1 MSNNIA
7 YFLSFFTLPAFIF
20 GLLGLILG
28 WIFWGRNKQAG
39 DLSIEGEGQ
48 LRTEADSLRARVN
61 ELEASVSTRD
71 GEISGLKEK
80 LAADATAAT
89 ATATDGNDDD
99 ETYALEWRNRYL
111 AARVKYLEGRISD
124 APAPKKKPA
133 PKKRVAKKAV
143 KKAAPKKSAK
153 AKPTKAATKPAKK
166 AVAKK
171 APAKKSVAKKA
182 PTKKTAA
189 KKAASKP
196 SKAKTSKAKPSKAK
210 ADPNAKYLAEV
221 RKYDPK
227 ASKAVVNN
235 IVKYCGVSLRSRDSS
250 LVACSDEKEL
260 NTVAKGFCT
269 KKLGMDKGQMDCVK
283 HVCGQM
289 KAQRFKNRVTF
300 YYLCAKKARK
310 MKVFR

>member
-1 MSNNIA
+1 MSNIFA
-7 YFLSFFTLPAFIF
+7 YIVSFFTLPAIIF

-28 WIFWGRNKQAG
+28 WVFWGRNKQAG

-48 LRTEADSLRARVN
+48 LRAEADSLRTRVN
-61 ELEASVSTRD
+61 ELEGDVSSRD
-71 GEISGLKEK
+71 SEISDLK
-80 LAADATAAT
+80 AAT
-89 ATATDGNDDD
+89 ATEGTAAATGGNDD

-111 AARVKYLEGRISD
+111 AARVKYLEGRVTGGTKT
-124 APAPKKKPA
+124 KKKPA
-133 PKKRVAKKAV
+133 TKKRVAKKMVKKPAAKKTVAKKPAV
-143 KKAAPKKSAK
+143 KKAVKAK
-153 AKPTKAATKPAKK
+153 AAKVKPTKKAPAKK

-171 APAKKSVAKKA
+171 ATTKKSVVKKV
-182 PTKKTAA
+182 PA
-189 KKAASKP
+189 KKAAP
-196 SKAKTSKAKPSKAK
+196 KPSKAK

-235 IVKYCGVSLRSRDSS
+235 IVKYCGISLRSRDAS

-269 KKLGMDKGQMDCVK
+269 KKLGMTKGQMDCVK
-283 HVCGQM
+283 DVCGQM

-300 YYLCAKKARK
+300 YYLCAKQARK

>member
-1 MSNNIA
+1 MSNIFA
-7 YFLSFFTLPAFIF
+7 YIVSFFTIPAILF

-28 WIFWGRNKQAG
+28 WIFWGRNRQAG

-48 LRTEADSLRARVN
+48 LRAEADSLRTRIN
-61 ELEASVSTRD
+61 ELEGDISSRD
-71 GEISGLKEK
+71 SEIGKLKAE
-80 LAADATAAT
+80 ATAG
-89 ATATDGNDDD
+89 TATDGNDDD

-111 AARVKYLEGRISD
+111 AARVKYLEGRITD
-124 APAPKKKPA
+124 GTKAKKKPA
-133 PKKRVAKKAV
+133 AKKRVAKKAV
-143 KKAAPKKSAK
+143 KKPVAKKPAAKKTVKAAKVTAKKAAPKK
-153 AKPTKAATKPAKK
+153 AAPKK
-166 AVAKK
+166 AV
-171 APAKKSVAKKA
+171 
-182 PTKKTAA
+182 T
-189 KKAASKP
+189 
-196 SKAKTSKAKPSKAK
+196 KPSKAK

-235 IVKYCGVSLRSRDSS
+235 IVKYCGVALRSRDSS

-269 KKLGMDKGQMDCVK
+269 KKLGMTKGQMDCVK

-289 KAQRFKNRVTF
+289 KGQRFKNRVTF
-300 YYLCAKKARK
+300 YYLCAKQARK

>member
-1 MSNNIA
+1 MSNIFA
-7 YFLSFFTLPAFIF
+7 YIVSFFTLPAFIF

-28 WIFWGRNKQAG
+28 WVLWGRSKQDG

-48 LRTEADSLRARVN
+48 LRSEADSLRTRVN
-61 ELEASVSTRD
+61 ELEGDISARD
-71 GEISGLKEK
+71 GEISGLKK
-80 LAADATAAT
+80 NMAAGSATVSAAD
-89 ATATDGNDDD
+89 GGDDD

-111 AARVKYLEGRISD
+111 AARVKYLEGRITDGST
-124 APAPKKKPA
+124 AKKKPA
-133 PKKRVAKKAV
+133 TKKRATKKVV
-143 KKAAPKKSAK
+143 KKAAPKKAATKTAVKAK
-153 AKPTKAATKPAKK
+153 AKSAKK

-171 APAKKSVAKKA
+171 APAKKIVAKKA
-182 PTKKTAA
+182 AP
-189 KKAASKP
+189 KKAAP
-196 SKAKTSKAKPSKAK
+196 KASKAK

-235 IVKYCGVSLRSRDSS
+235 IVKYCGISLRSRDSS
-250 LVACSDEKEL
+250 LVACTDEKEL

-269 KKLGMDKGQMDCVK
+269 KKLGMTKGQMECVK
-283 HVCGQM
+283 EVCGQM

-300 YYLCAKKARK
+300 YYLCAKNARK